1 VDSGHD
7 PMSETMFYILF
18 ALREERHGY
27 GIMQHVHALTNG
39 RIELGAGTV
48 YSTLRRLERLKFIT
62 ATTETDRRKNYV
74 ITARGTSALTH
85 EARRIAELHQWGKE
99 LL

>member
-1 VDSGHD
+1 
-7 PMSETMFYILF
+7 MFYILF

-27 GIMQHVHALTNG
+27 GVMQHVSALTSG

-48 YSTLRRLERLKFIT
+48 YSTLRRLERDRLIV
-62 ATTETDRRKNYV
+62 ATTEIDRRKNYV
-74 ITARGTSALTH
+74 ITERGVTVLTN
-85 EARRIAELHQWGKE
+85 EARRIAKLYQLGKE